1 MLMKAHDCPLPFQL
15 QCCLGRSCIGEEF
28 QRGGNIFYFI
38 VFVLVLGESGPSL
51 TDLLVEK

>member
-1 MLMKAHDCPLPFQL
+1 MKAHDCPLPFQL